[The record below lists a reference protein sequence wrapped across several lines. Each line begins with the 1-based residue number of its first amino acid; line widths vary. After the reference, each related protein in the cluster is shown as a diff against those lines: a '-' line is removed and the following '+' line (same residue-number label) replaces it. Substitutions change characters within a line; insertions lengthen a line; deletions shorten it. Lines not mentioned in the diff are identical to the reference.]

1 MTLGREVTFQLAN
14 FYLAKQF
21 YSSENK
27 PWLKLTAQEQQA
39 GTRWFASSVPGFM
52 PPDNIGV
59 LLMGKLAKGRAPLN
73 NA

>member
-39 GTRWFASSVPGFM
+39 GTR
-52 PPDNIGV
+52 
-59 LLMGKLAKGRAPLN
+59 
-73 NA
+73 

>member
-27 PWLKLTAQEQQA
+27 PWLKLTAQ
-39 GTRWFASSVPGFM
+39 SSRQDLADLHRLCR
-52 PPDNIGV
+52 DNIGV